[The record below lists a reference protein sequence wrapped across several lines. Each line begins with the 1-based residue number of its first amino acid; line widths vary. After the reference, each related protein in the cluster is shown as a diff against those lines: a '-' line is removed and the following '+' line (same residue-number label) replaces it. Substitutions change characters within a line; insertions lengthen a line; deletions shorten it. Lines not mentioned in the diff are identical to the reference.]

1 MSSDDRNY
9 ESLSAIMDGE
19 ANELELHRVLK
30 HLHDNEE
37 TRAKAFRYQLVGEV
51 MRKETHDFSQ
61 VDLSAAISTA
71 IDAEPM
77 HEHNQSANES
87 TAYDQVGFG
96 GSVTIAHGWTRWLRP
111 AGGAAV
117 AATVTLAVLLG
128 ANLVN
133 RSANEGL
140 EAELTAQA
148 SNTATNTMPATTA
161 APQVVRESPMVTG
174 QGAPMLAGYSDQPT
188 YRVPLRVDQQEAA
201 LRAKQ
206 LAEMAS
212 QARFQS
218 YMLQHAEY
226 SALSANQGILPF
238 ARVHEFE
245 TK

>member
-30 HLHDNEE
+30 HLHDNDE

-51 MRKETHDFSQ
+51 MRKETHDFSHI
-61 VDLSAAISTA
+61 DLSAAISTA

-77 HEHNQSANES
+77 HEHHQPAYE
-87 TAYDQVGFG
+87 TAVSDQAVLG
-96 GSVTIAHGWTRWLRP
+96 GAVSVAHGWSRWLRP

-133 RSANEGL
+133 RSANNNL

-148 SNTATNTMPATTA
+148 EATTNTIPVSA
-161 APQVVRESPMVTG
+161 ASPVVRESPLVTG
-174 QGAPMLAGYSDQPT
+174 QAAPMLAGYPDQPT
-188 YRVPLRVDQQEAA
+188 YRVPLRVDQHEAA

-206 LAEMAS
+206 LAEMAA

-226 SALSANQGILPF
+226 SSLSANQGILPF